1 MKQAYI
7 HESNIISPLGF
18 TTDENFEAVR
28 AGKTGIQKLKL
39 NGILDEVFI
48 SSVNEDHVE
57 ALFARLSLTSASSR
71 IEKLAI
77 AALFPLIQDRKSLE
91 NSLLIVSTTKGNVK
105 ALAEND
111 TKASDIPTLAKNI
124 ANYFGFQKEPLIIS
138 NACVSGLMA
147 LSIAKR
153 FLQLGLFEEVY
164 IVAFDE
170 VSTFVQSGFN
180 SFQAVSSEAC
190 RPYDQDRSGVS
201 LGEAAVACRVSTERQ
216 PDSIRIAGDANIN
229 DANHISGP
237 SRTGEGL
244 FLSIQKALDEA
255 QLRAEDIDYIVG
267 HGTATIY
274 NDEMEAIAFNRA
286 DLSTVPLAS
295 YKGNYGHTLGAS
307 GLLEC
312 VLLVECMRRN
322 LLLPSKGFQVL
333 GTSQPIEV
341 LTVERKCDIQIAL
354 KTASGFGGTNTALI
368 LSKD

>member
-7 HESNIISPLGF
+7 QESNIISPLGF

-28 AGKTGIQKLKL
+28 AGKSGVQRRKL
-39 NGILDEVFI
+39 NGIVDEVFV
-48 SSVNEDHVE
+48 SSINEDQTE
-57 ALFARLSLTSASSR
+57 ALFVRLGLTSGSSR

-77 AALFPLIQDRKSLE
+77 AALFPLIRDRKALE

-153 FLQLGLFEEVY
+153 YLQLGLFEEVY

-190 RPYDQDRSGVS
+190 RPYDKDRSGVS
-201 LGEAAVACRVSTERQ
+201 LGEAAVACHVSTERQ
-216 PDSIRIAGDANIN
+216 TESVRIAGDANIN

-255 QLRAEDIDYIVG
+255 QLRAENIDYIVG

-333 GTSQPIEV
+333 GTSEPIEV
-341 LTVERKCDIQIAL
+341 LTVERKCDIRVAL
-354 KTASGFGGTNTALI
+354 KTASGFGGTNTAII

>member
-1 MKQAYI
+1 
-7 HESNIISPLGF
+7 
-18 TTDENFEAVR
+18 
-28 AGKTGIQKLKL
+28 
-39 NGILDEVFI
+39 
-48 SSVNEDHVE
+48 
-57 ALFARLSLTSASSR
+57 
-71 IEKLAI
+71 
-77 AALFPLIQDRKSLE
+77 
-91 NSLLIVSTTKGNVK
+91 VS
-105 ALAEND
+105 
-111 TKASDIPTLAKNI
+111 
-124 ANYFGFQKEPLIIS
+124 GFQ
-138 NACVSGLMA
+138 
-147 LSIAKR
+147 
-153 FLQLGLFEEVY
+153 
-164 IVAFDE
+164 
-170 VSTFVQSGFN
+170 
-180 SFQAVSSEAC
+180 SFQAMSNEPC
-190 RPYDQDRSGVS
+190 KPYDADRTGVN
-201 LGEAAVACRVSTERQ
+201 LGEAAVAVFVSNEDRTESVQ
-216 PDSIRIAGDANIN
+216 ILGDANIN

-244 FLSIQKALDEA
+244 FLSIRKALEEA
-255 QLRAEDIDYIVG
+255 QISAEDIDYIVG

-341 LTVERKCDIQIAL
+341 LTVERKCNIQIAL